1 MFLSDHWV
9 PSDHLRLY
17 TDASGN
23 FGYGAVFGSLWFAN
37 TRPKQLM
44 SYSIAVKEL
53 FPICIALEIWGP
65 FINNSKILFLSD
77 NQPVVDIINN
87 KSCKNKTLMIL
98 IRRLVL
104 ASMKWNVIFRSKHIQ
119 GKTNIVADLLSRSQ
133 FQKAHKVAPW
143 LSSAPADI
151 PVHLLKV

>member
-1 MFLSDHWV
+1 
-9 PSDHLRLY
+9 
-17 TDASGN
+17 
-23 FGYGAVFGSLWFAN
+23 
-37 TRPKQLM
+37 
-44 SYSIAVKEL
+44 
-53 FPICIALEIWGP
+53 
-65 FINNSKILFLSD
+65 
-77 NQPVVDIINN
+77 
-87 KSCKNKTLMIL
+87 MIL

-151 PVHLLKV
+151 PVHLLKVQMCKLYNCFVLDCQSPQDNHIDVVGNYSTALKEISVLLSHYPTQSFVISSVIYLRNHSAQEPLHPTFQLSATFIKF